1 MNSSFFGHVSCAG
14 PRLRGWARAGVRAFL
29 LCYLLTLARPL
40 TVAAAQAGSVEGT
53 QSGQFNLPQGIGW
66 ENWQVI
72 RDQSAQRGSVRVL
85 VPKGEAA
92 ANAKV
97 RVVLVEGPKPNFDST
112 QAILDNIVQT
122 AKQQCEKVS
131 ANPIRKSDDDL
142 IYELR
147 GYGCGGQKG
156 GRYLLQRIAV
166 IKDWE
171 LRATYA
177 SLSPTDDLP
186 PLEKAQAIQLLS
198 SVTIVPASSMPR
210 SSPRATTSWFL
221 ITPPRASSHYDT
233 SAPLTKWKVEEGAG
247 SLEKCREL
255 QAFLSSLVLKQ
266 GEPSDI
272 EEVKDAR
279 CISVDDP
286 GFEGN

>member
-1 MNSSFFGHVSCAG
+1 MNPSFLGHVSCADSL
-14 PRLRGWARAGVRAFL
+14 LRGWARAGVKALL
-29 LCYLLTLARPL
+29 LCYLLTLAQPL
-40 TVAAAQAGSVEGT
+40 TMAAAQAGGVGT

-72 RDQSAQRGSVRVL
+72 RDQNAQRGSVRVL

-92 ANAKV
+92 ASAKV

-198 SVTIVPASSMPR
+198 SVTIVPASSMSR

-221 ITPPRASSHYDT
+221 ITPPKASSHYDT